1 MRLGGLLRQV
11 RTPDPE
17 SWVRALREHGFGAAF
32 RPPIRTNADESE
44 IRVWGEAAK
53 AADIVIAEWICW
65 KNPLDPDP
73 ATRKRNREELK
84 SALHRADVLGA
95 NCVLAP
101 AGYPSADWDAPHA
114 SALTKETFD
123 AVVETARAI
132 IDEVQPARTFYTVEP
147 MPWGLPDSADNY
159 VRLLKAV
166 DRDRFAAHIDIV
178 NWLTSP
184 QAYFNH
190 TAVIEEAFAKLG
202 PYIKS
207 CHVKDTLIQNSL
219 TMRIDEV
226 RPGLGTLEH
235 GAYLRA
241 IEALGPD
248 TPAMIEHLQTR
259 DEVEQAAKH
268 LRAVAQ
274 REGIALRGPI
284 TCTAPIA

>member
-11 RTPDPE
+11 QTPDPE
-17 SWVRALREHGFGAAF
+17 RWVNALQEHGFGAAF
-32 RPPIRTNADESE
+32 RPPIKADADESE
-44 IRVWGEAAK
+44 IRAWGEAAQ

-65 KNPLDPDP
+65 KNPLDADP
-73 ATRKRNREELK
+73 EERTKNRQTLK
-84 SALHRADVLGA
+84 SALHCADILGA
-95 NCVLAP
+95 NCVVAP
-101 AGYPSADWDAPHA
+101 AGYPGPDWDAPHE
-114 SALTKETFD
+114 SALTEETFD

-132 IDEVQPARTFYTVEP
+132 IDEVQPTRTFYTVEP

-166 DRDRFAAHIDIV
+166 DRDRFAAHVDVV

-190 TAVIEEAFAKLG
+190 TAVIAETFEKLG

-219 TMRIDEV
+219 TVRVDEV
-226 RPGLGTLEH
+226 RPWLGTLDH

-259 DEVEQAAKH
+259 DEVEQAAAH
-268 LRAVAQ
+268 LRSVAE
-274 REGIALRGPI
+274 REGIVLVGPR
-284 TCTAPIA
+284 